1 MDFITSHLGLLI
13 GGVAVLL
20 ALVLHRLVL
29 RLFGMVSIPEDAI
42 GVVTKKF
49 VLFGTNKALPDG
61 TVVAL
66 KGEAGVQADTL
77 PPGIHFGLW
86 PWQYQIDI
94 VKFMTIPQGQLGVIT
109 SRDGKAMSGGRIL
122 GRTVSCDSFQNAR
135 AFLESGGER
144 GPQLAIIPPGT
155 YRINT
160 GLFKVQ
166 LTDVTEIKDN
176 KVGVVTTKDGT
187 PLATGDI
194 AGPEIPNH
202 NMYQDPQ
209 KFLDGGGR
217 KGLQEQVI
225 LAGRY
230 FINPL
235 FATVE
240 EVDMTTVPL
249 AHAGC
254 VIAYVGDVG
263 VDVSGDAFKHG
274 NLVSK
279 GQKGV
284 WAEPLD
290 PGRYPINPYTH
301 KVECVPTANIVLN
314 WATGKSEA
322 HNLDKNL
329 STITVRSNDGFTFN
343 LDVSQIIHVPRTDAP
358 KVIARF
364 GKVEN
369 LVTQV
374 LEPTIGNYFR
384 NAAQGSDVIK
394 FLGDRKNRQDDA
406 KRAIAAALN
415 EYNVVAVDTLIG
427 DITPPKELMKTL
439 TDRKIAQEEQ
449 ATFDTQRMAEDKRK
463 DLEQAKATAAT
474 QAKVVDAERK
484 VAIAEFE
491 AQQAVKKAEGDS
503 RAMIINAEAGA
514 KMAVVQAGAQAQS
527 KTLQAE
533 ADAKVL
539 QLVGEAEGKKITAV
553 GNAEAEVIRL
563 KANAV
568 DQTNYATIEVAR
580 ALANGKHPLVPGIV
594 AGGEGAG
601 GMNSLTSVLLANL
614 ITGKEQHEPKP
625 NGTAARKASD
635 KSSD

>member
-1 MDFITSHLGLLI
+1 METVTSHLGLILA
-13 GGVAVLL
+13 GVGVLL
-20 ALVLHRLVL
+20 TLVLHRLVL
-29 RLFGMVSIPEDAI
+29 RLFGMVVIPEDAI
-42 GVVTKKF
+42 GIVTKSF
-49 VLFGTNKALPDG
+49 VLFGNHRTLPDG
-61 TVVAL
+61 SVVAL
-66 KGEAGVQADTL
+66 QGEAGLQADTL
-77 PPGIHFGLW
+77 APGVHFWLW
-86 PWQYQIDI
+86 PWQYQIQ
-94 VKFMTIPQGQLGVIT
+94 VQKFITIQRGNLGVVT
-109 SRDGKAMSGGRIL
+109 SRDGKAISGGRVL
-122 GRTVSCDSFQNAR
+122 GRTVDCDSFQNAR
-135 AFLESGGER
+135 SFLTGNGER

-160 GLFKVQ
+160 GLFDIK
-166 LTDVTEIKDN
+166 LCDAMEIPDN
-176 KVGVVTTKDGT
+176 QVGVVTTKEGT

-194 AGPEIPNH
+194 AGPEIGDH

-209 KFLDGGGR
+209 KFLNGGGK

-230 FINPL
+230 YINPL
-235 FATVE
+235 FASVE
-240 EVDMTTVPL
+240 CVPMTEVPI
-249 AHAGC
+249 AQAGV
-254 VIAYVGDVG
+254 VIAFVGQVG
-263 VDVSGDAFKHG
+263 VDVTGDAFKHG

-314 WATGKSEA
+314 WATGKTEA

-343 LDVSQIIHVPRTDAP
+343 LDVSQIIHIPRSDAP

-364 GKVEN
+364 GNVAN

-394 FLGDRKNRQDDA
+394 FLGARQERQNDA
-406 KRAIAAALN
+406 KKSISDALN
-415 EYNVVAVDTLIG
+415 DYNVVAVDTLIG

-439 TDRKIAQEEQ
+439 TDRKIAEQEQ
-449 ATFDTQRMAEDKRK
+449 MTFETQRLAAEKRK
-463 DLEQAKATAAT
+463 DLEQATATANT

-491 AQQAVKKAEGDS
+491 AQTAVKKAEGDS
-503 RAMIINAEAGA
+503 RSMVINAEAEA
-514 KMAVVQAGAQAQS
+514 KMDVVKANAAAQV
-527 KTLQAE
+527 KTAIAE
-533 ADAKVL
+533 AEAKATVL
-539 QLVGEAEGKKITAV
+539 NGDAEGKKITAI
-553 GNAEAEVIRL
+553 GQAEADVIKR
-563 KANAV
+563 KADAV
-568 DQTNYATIEVAR
+568 DQTNYATIEVAK

-594 AGGEGAG
+594 AGGQG
-601 GMNSLTSVLLANL
+601 GGGDSNSLVNVLLATLVERQVDKPAPKAN
-614 ITGKEQHEPKP
+614 GK
-625 NGTAARKASD
+625 KAPESTE
-635 KSSD
+635 S